1 MPCRHVTNKVV
12 APTIIAKHDGVLTAL
27 RQIIEDRNAPVS
39 YEPEAHDVGDCSQYD
54 QRQAPCPVGS
64 PAPGVELNKKVKTS
78 WTILM
83 ELPRVN
89 IRRTE
94 RPLGRDDRDS
104 FKRAWLAALT
114 RVLISGP

>member
-1 MPCRHVTNKVV
+1 MPRCLMSPR
-12 APTIIAKHDGVLTAL
+12 P
-27 RQIIEDRNAPVS
+27 
-39 YEPEAHDVGDCSQYD
+39 DVGDCSQYD
-54 QRQAPCPVGS
+54 QRQAPCPS
-64 PAPGVELNKKVKTS
+64 ARQFTGVELNKKAKTS
-78 WTILM
+78 WTILV

-94 RPLGRDDRDS
+94 RPLKRDDTDS